1 MKNMKDTPMNR
12 IITRQSSKSS
22 TKGIRILKT
31 SRTLKTNQR
40 ITSKKVNLH
49 AVIINRMTD
58 QYVKHR
64 SK

>member
-12 IITRQSSKSS
+12 IITRQSSKIS
-22 TKGIRILKT
+22 TKD

-40 ITSKKVNLH
+40 ITSKKVKLH
-49 AVIINRMTD
+49 VVIISRITD